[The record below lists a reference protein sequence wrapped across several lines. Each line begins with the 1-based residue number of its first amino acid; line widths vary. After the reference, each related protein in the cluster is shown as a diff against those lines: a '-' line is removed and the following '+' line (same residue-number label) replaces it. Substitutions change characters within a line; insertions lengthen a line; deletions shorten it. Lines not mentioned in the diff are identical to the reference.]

1 MTIILQTR
9 KPMRVL
15 FLGILLAGISLST
28 EAKLYKW
35 VDENGNV
42 QYSDKIPPTAV
53 KKSHERLDKRGLV
66 IEKKERAKTPEEIA
80 EEQRVRK
87 LQEETRRRLE
97 EQRARDRVLLSTYRS
112 EDDIILARDGK
123 LATYDAQIRITYNN
137 IARLKDRLSYQKK
150 RAASLERQGKP
161 IPRQLQ
167 TGIENTRREINENY
181 ASILRQEN
189 GKKRIRA
196 KYALDLKR
204 FRELSRLKEENQPK
218 AAADKSSAR
227 DEAIVKTV
235 LHCNTKAECDR
246 LWEKAKKFAKKH
258 ATTPVYVDAD
268 HIFITQ
274 PPRDNKDLSLTV
286 SRLKTKGANA
296 EIIFLDIQCKK
307 EVATDTWCTRKDALR
322 LRESFRPSILKEI
335 AGKTGK

>member
-1 MTIILQTR
+1 
-9 KPMRVL
+9 MRVL
-15 FLGILLAGISLST
+15 FLSVLLAGISLSA

-42 QYSDKIPPTAV
+42 QYSDKIPPSAV
-53 KKSHERLDKRGLV
+53 KKSHEQLDGRGLV
-66 IEKKERAKTPEEIA
+66 VEKKERAKTPEEIA
-80 EEQRVRK
+80 EEERVRK

-97 EQRARDRVLLSTYRS
+97 KQRARDRVLLSTYRS

-167 TGIENTRREINENY
+167 TSINNTREEINQNY

-189 GKKRIRA
+189 GKKKIR
-196 KYALDLKR
+196 KSYAMDLKR
-204 FRELSRLKEENQPK
+204 FRELSKLKEENRAKPMD
-218 AAADKSSAR
+218 DKSSTR
-227 DEAIVKTV
+227 DDTLVKTV
-235 LHCNTKAECDR
+235 LQCNTPSECDQ
-246 LWEKAKKFAKKH
+246 LWLKAKAFVKKH

-274 PPRDNKDLSLTV
+274 PPRNNKDLSLTL
-286 SRLKTKGANA
+286 SRLKTKDSSA
-296 EIIFLDIQCKK
+296 EIIFMDIQCKK
-307 EVATDTWCTRKDALR
+307 ELATDTWCTRKDALM
-322 LRESFRPSILKEI
+322 LRNNFRPAILGE
-335 AGKTGK
+335 TGKSKDGK

>member
-1 MTIILQTR
+1 M
-9 KPMRVL
+9 
-15 FLGILLAGISLST
+15 
-28 EAKLYKW
+28 
-35 VDENGNV
+35 DENGNV

-53 KKSHERLDKRGLV
+53 KKSHEQLDKHGLV
-66 IEKKERAKTPEEIA
+66 IERKERAKTPEEIA

-161 IPRQLQ
+161 IPPQLKK
-167 TGIENTRREINENY
+167 GIENTRREINENY

-204 FRELSRLKEENQPK
+204 FRELSKLKEENRPK
-218 AAADKSSAR
+218 AAAEKSNAR

-246 LWEKAKKFAKKH
+246 LWEKAKQFAKKH

-286 SRLKTKGANA
+286 SRLKTKDSHA

-322 LRESFRPSILKEI
+322 LRESFRPTVLKEI
-335 AGKTGK
+335 GKRTGK

>member
-1 MTIILQTR
+1 
-9 KPMRVL
+9 MRVL
-15 FLGILLAGISLST
+15 FLAILLAAISLSAH
-28 EAKLYKW
+28 AKLYKW
-35 VDENGNV
+35 VDENGHV

-53 KKSHERLDKRGLV
+53 KKSHEELDKRGLV
-66 IEKKERAKTPEEIA
+66 IEKKDRAKTPEEIA

-97 EQRARDRVLLSTYRS
+97 EQRARDRVLLSTYRN
-112 EDDIILARDGK
+112 EDEIILARDGK

-137 IARLKDRLSYQKK
+137 IARLKDRLSSHKK

-161 IPRQLQ
+161 IPQQLKK
-167 TGIENTRREINENY
+167 GIENTRKEINENY

-189 GKKRIRA
+189 GKKQIRA

-204 FRELSRLKEENQPK
+204 FRELRKLKEENQPK
-218 AAADKSSAR
+218 ATAKKSNAN

-235 LHCNTKAECDR
+235 LHCDTTAQCDR
-246 LWEKAKKFAKKH
+246 LWAKAKEFAKKH

-274 PPRDNKDLSLTV
+274 PPRDDKDLSLTV
-286 SRLKTKGANA
+286 SRLKTEDSDA

-307 EVATDTWCTRKDALR
+307 KVATDTWCTRKDALR
-322 LRESFRPSILKEI
+322 LRESFRPSILKE
-335 AGKTGK
+335 AGK

>member
-1 MTIILQTR
+1 
-9 KPMRVL
+9 MRVI
-15 FLGILLAGISLST
+15 FLGILLAGISLSAQ
-28 EAKLYKW
+28 AKLYKW

-53 KKSHERLDKRGLV
+53 KKSHEQLDERGLV

-80 EEQRVRK
+80 EEERVRK

-97 EQRARDRVLLSTYRS
+97 EQRARDRVLLSTYRN
-112 EDDIILARDGK
+112 EDEIILARDGK

-161 IPRQLQ
+161 IPPQLKK
-167 TGIENTRREINENY
+167 GIENTRREINENY

-189 GKKRIRA
+189 GKKQIRA

-204 FRELSRLKEENQPK
+204 FRELSKLKEENRPK
-218 AAADKSSAR
+218 AATEKSDTR

-235 LHCNTKAECDR
+235 LHCNTRAECDS
-246 LWEKAKKFAKKH
+246 LWKKAKQFAKKH

-286 SRLKTKGANA
+286 SRLKTKDSNA

-322 LRESFRPSILKEI
+322 LRESFRPTVLKDI
-335 AGKTGK
+335 AEKTGK